1 MRPLSLSVSHFSGW
15 WWKVVKEIPKEQ
27 RKGLNSLII
36 VVDWEIWKDQND
48 YMFNGSSPL

>member
-1 MRPLSLSVSHFSGW
+1 MRPLCLSVSHYSGW
-15 WWKVVKEIPKEQ
+15 VLKVVKEIPKEQ
-27 RKGLNSLII
+27 RMGLNSLII